1 MKRFRLP
8 PAGVWAAAIVALAG
22 TVWGQNAVAVSSE
35 RAQFRVVK
43 VAGGLEHPWAVAFLP
58 DGRALITER
67 GGRLRLLQEG
77 RLSSV
82 GGLPELDARG
92 QGGLLDVILHPD
104 YARNGWIYFS
114 YAEERRTASR
124 SESGTA
130 VARAR
135 LRGQQLADLQ
145 VLFRM
150 GRGSTA
156 GVHFGSRLAFLPDGS
171 LVFTIGDRGDRD
183 RAQSLREHAG
193 KSLRLRDDG
202 AVPPDNP
209 FIGAAGALP
218 EIYSTGHRN
227 AQGLAVQPQTGW
239 LWLHEHGPRGGDE
252 LNVVEAGRNYG
263 WPLITY
269 GQEYAGGRIGVGTAA
284 AGLEQPVQYWVPSIA
299 PSGLAF
305 YTGEAF
311 PGWQGNLFV
320 GALVGQHLRRLVIE
334 GRRVVHQEVLLQD
347 SIGRIRDVRQGP
359 DGLLYLLTD
368 ERDGALY
375 RLEP

>member
-1 MKRFRLP
+1 M
-8 PAGVWAAAIVALAG
+8 A
-22 TVWGQNAVAVSSE
+22 T
-35 RAQFRVVK
+35 
-43 VAGGLEHPWAVAFLP
+43 
-58 DGRALITER
+58 
-67 GGRLRLLQEG
+67 
-77 RLSSV
+77 
-82 GGLPELDARG
+82 
-92 QGGLLDVILHPD
+92 
-104 YARNGWIYFS
+104 
-114 YAEERRTASR
+114 SR
-124 SESGTA
+124 SVSMVESF
-130 VARAR
+130 ARP
-135 LRGQQLADLQ
+135 LVIGYLASDY
-145 VLFRM
+145 RI
-150 GRGSTA
+150 
-156 GVHFGSRLAFLPDGS
+156 LPDGS

-209 FIGAAGALP
+209 FIGASGALP

-299 PSGLAF
+299 PSGMAF
-305 YTGEAF
+305 YSGEAF

-368 ERDGALY
+368 ERDGALFFEHGKDLSARFASEGLKRTASVY
-375 RLEP
+375 FDTVEDLEDGQTGFSIVVEAPLPRSGGR